1 VRRRAGASTFY
12 VGRDRVGVY
21 QSPQANAT
29 ATDALREFANLPL
42 WVTWQY
48 EFRQGNKPTKVP
60 YAPCLGRRAST
71 TDDSTWATRAIAMRA
86 AEEEKRDGVGLVLA
100 PLDEG
105 RHLGGIDLDSCIDDE
120 GNVAPWARE
129 IVELVASYTEVS
141 PSGHGLKIYFTHD
154 PRETLVRG
162 LRWKNA
168 VRRPSPN
175 GSKEPGI
182 ELYRDRRYFA
192 VTNQTFETF
201 DTVRPVSMALLREVQ
216 TKMEAFAEKPK
227 PPSAR
232 PRRHDDDQQR
242 IIDAIARMP
251 NHDLHWEDWNI
262 RGMAIYAATGGSA
275 AGCAAFLGW
284 SAKSAKFDR
293 RACD

>member
-129 IVELVASYTEVS
+129 IVELVAIYTEAARR
-141 PSGHGLKIYFTHD
+141 GQGLKIFFPHD
-154 PRETLVRG
+154 PREPGVGGRG
-162 LRWKNA
+162 WKNP
-168 VRRPSPN
+168 VRRPPPN
-175 GSKEPGI
+175 GGKEPAI
-182 ELYRDRRYFA
+182 ELYLDRHYFA
-192 VTNQTFETF
+192 VTDQIFESF
-201 DTVRPVSMALLREVQ
+201 DPVQPL
-216 TKMEAFAEKPK
+216 
-227 PPSAR
+227 
-232 PRRHDDDQQR
+232 
-242 IIDAIARMP
+242 
-251 NHDLHWEDWNI
+251 
-262 RGMAIYAATGGSA
+262 GMGP
-275 AGCAAFLGW
+275 
-284 SAKSAKFDR
+284 
-293 RACD
+293 